1 MGIVWI
7 FGDRSQP
14 QFKETASRRLF
25 RRRRPPHIFV
35 GREKDGR
42 RENLSVRIRS
52 PRRHWGDGIG
62 NNNSGLY
69 PGRS

>member
-14 QFKETASRRLF
+14 QFKETTSRRLF

-35 GREKDGR
+35 GREEDGR
-42 RENLSVRIRS
+42 REFKCENKVSEEALGWWDRK
-52 PRRHWGDGIG
+52 
-62 NNNSGLY
+62 
-69 PGRS
+69 